1 MNSRRMNRLEEL
13 GRVDAEKA
21 DTKKGARNLRGEKS
35 RIIRELKADG
45 GKVKPKRKKAGRP
58 AASSEQRRMGRGAQG
73 SRKKE
78 ISADNKRRI
87 AVMDAAKETVTG
99 GGMRADR
106 FKEGLNI
113 KGSRDSAMKYYA
125 RGDTDHG
132 KLAQKNYEKMKN
144 NTYAKGGI
152 SGKRSKIQDAVRA
165 HGRDMQK
172 TGRGKQFRKD
182 TFVDSKTGRIVPD
195 SPRNRKRYGKDIFGR
210 DTGRVR
216 ATTAKGRAKKADGGS
231 LKKVQPHQKG
241 LKKLPTKVRNKMGYM
256 KKGGRVG
263 MGKAMRGGGCVR

>member
-1 MNSRRMNRLEEL
+1 MKQYANQRSKVFRNSRRMNRLEEL

-21 DTKKGARNLRGEKS
+21 KTRMGKKNLKDEKK
-35 RIIRELKADG
+35 RIVRELKADG
-45 GKVKPKRKKAGRP
+45 GKVKKRKKAGPKAGRP

-113 KGSRDSAMKYYA
+113 KGSKDSAMKYYA

-132 KLAQKNYEKMKN
+132 KLAKKNYEKMKN
-144 NTYAKGGI
+144 NTYAKGG
-152 SGKRSKIQDAVRA
+152 
-165 HGRDMQK
+165 
-172 TGRGKQFRKD
+172 
-182 TFVDSKTGRIVPD
+182 
-195 SPRNRKRYGKDIFGR
+195 
-210 DTGRVR
+210 
-216 ATTAKGRAKKADGGS
+216 KA
-231 LKKVQPHQKG
+231 LKSVKPSQKG

-256 KKGGRVG
+256 KKGGSVR
-263 MGKAMRGGGCVR
+263 KFGGGKK